1 MGRLFGTDGIRG
13 RANEYPITPELAL
26 LVGKAVARH
35 FCRNAA
41 KNDVFGQRGNPRAIV
56 GKDTRI
62 SGYMLETAL
71 VSGLVSMGMDA
82 YEIGPM
88 PTPAVASL
96 TESMCADCGIM
107 ITASHNPASDNGI
120 KLFNSEGFKL
130 PDEVEDDIE
139 RAIFAMMENPSD
151 GTPDIGK
158 AFRVDD
164 ARGRYIH
171 LAKRSIGYTSL
182 KGLKVVLDCA
192 NGASYYVAPIVMR
205 ELGAEVI
212 STGVRPDGL
221 NINEDC
227 GALHPENMCRLV
239 REHGADIG
247 VSFDGDAD
255 RVQFCDHTGAIINCD
270 RIIGLCALD
279 YKSRGQLNNDTVA
292 VTSISNLG
300 LHEAMHE
307 AGIKVEVTNVGDRY
321 VIERM
326 REKSL
331 NLGGEQ
337 TGHLIFLEHSPT
349 GDGLISALHVMR
361 IMKKTGKSIA
371 ELAGFMREYP
381 QIQSSL
387 RIAER
392 VPFDDLPELSKC
404 IREATQDLGDSGRV
418 IVRYSGTENKLRIL
432 AEAATESAARLWH
445 DKIAGVAARELEVI
459 P

>member
-13 RANEYPITPELAL
+13 RANEFPITPELAL
-26 LVGKAVARH
+26 LAGKAVARH
-35 FCRNAA
+35 FCRNTPR
-41 KNDVFGQRGNPRAIV
+41 NDAFGQRGNPRAII

-71 VSGLVSMGMDA
+71 ISGMVSMGMDA

-96 TESMCADCGIM
+96 TKSMCADCGVM

-139 RAIFAMMENPSD
+139 RAIFAMMEHPAD

-171 LAKRSIGYTSL
+171 QAKRSIGYTSL
-182 KGLKVVLDCA
+182 KGMKVVLDCA

-212 STGVRPDGL
+212 TAGVNPNGL
-221 NINEDC
+221 NINDAC

-239 REHGADIG
+239 KEHGADIG

-279 YKSRGQLNNDTVA
+279 YKSRGQLCNDTVA

-300 LHEAMHE
+300 LHEAMRR

-326 REKSL
+326 REKGL
-331 NLGGEQ
+331 NLGGE
-337 TGHLIFLEHSPT
+337 
-349 GDGLISALHVMR
+349 
-361 IMKKTGKSIA
+361 
-371 ELAGFMREYP
+371 
-381 QIQSSL
+381 
-387 RIAER
+387 
-392 VPFDDLPELSKC
+392 
-404 IREATQDLGDSGRV
+404 
-418 IVRYSGTENKLRIL
+418 
-432 AEAATESAARLWH
+432 
-445 DKIAGVAARELEVI
+445 
-459 P
+459 

>member
-13 RANEYPITPELAL
+13 TANEYPITPEMAL

-35 FCRNAA
+35 FCRKAA
-41 KNDVFGQRGNPRAIV
+41 RNDAFDQRSNPRAIV

-71 VSGLVSMGMDA
+71 VSGMVSMGMDA

-96 TESMCADCGIM
+96 TSSMCADCGIM
-107 ITASHNPASDNGI
+107 ITASHNPAQDNGI
-120 KLFNSEGFKL
+120 KFFNSEGYKL

-139 RAIFAMMENPSD
+139 RAIFSMMEHPTG
-151 GTPDIGK
+151 GTPDLGK

-182 KGLKVVLDCA
+182 KGMKVVLDCA

-212 STGVRPDGL
+212 CAGIKPDGL
-221 NINEDC
+221 NINEGC

-239 REHGADIG
+239 KEHGADIG

-279 YKSRGQLNNDTVA
+279 YKSRGQLNQNTVA
-292 VTSISNLG
+292 VTTTSNLG
-300 LHEAMHE
+300 LHDAMHE
-307 AGIKVEVTNVGDRY
+307 AGIRVEVTNVGDRY

-326 REKSL
+326 REQSL

-371 ELAGFMREYP
+371 ELASFMREYP
-381 QIQSSL
+381 QLQSSL
-387 RIAER
+387 KIAER
-392 VPFDDLPELSKC
+392 VPLDDLPELSKC
-404 IREATQDLGDSGRV
+404 IREARQELGDAGRV
-418 IVRYSGTENKLRIL
+418 IVRYSGTENKIRIL
-432 AEAATESAARLWH
+432 AEAREESAARLWH
-445 DKIAGVAARELEVI
+445 DKLVAAAARELEVI